1 MKFTQNIKIS
11 KKQYKFIYIFLSLL
25 FILVLGI
32 FENHRYNI
40 FFNEFKNYFN
50 SYDYDKA
57 NNLLITKE
65 QYNPLKIFRLKND
78 LILFFD
84 SEISKLSSDISNKSN
99 TDENILLELNE
110 IKRYNT
116 LPMEE
121 IYNLASSIDSLK
133 DSDSNY
139 DNGIKCFSE
148 QDYTDALSY
157 FDKVSP
163 LDLNYIS
170 SLKYTN
176 EARNNI
182 KLNIFEYCDELTE
195 NDYYTKAISILDENS
210 SLIKNNIDVQN
221 KISEIK
227 DKQQKYYDKTSN
239 TIEASSKALTS
250 TISPDNI
257 NSLNIESNTSYLVNV
272 DLTEQKTYIYKG
284 KQNNWTLENTFTCS
298 TGIPTEET
306 PKGSFV
312 TKEKGEWFFSNKYNQ
327 GGKYWTQIVGD
338 ILFHSI
344 PFDNDKT
351 TIVDYTLGEPAS
363 HGCIRLSIEDSK
375 WIYDN
380 IPRGSK
386 IIIK

>member
-1 MKFTQNIKIS
+1 MES
-11 KKQYKFIYIFLSLL
+11 Y
-25 FILVLGI
+25 GI
-32 FENHRYNI
+32 IR
-40 FFNEFKNYFN
+40 
-50 SYDYDKA
+50 
-57 NNLLITKE
+57 
-65 QYNPLKIFRLKND
+65 KND

-99 TDENILLELNE
+99 TDENIILELNE
-110 IKRYNT
+110 IKRYNA
-116 LPMEE
+116 LPIED

-133 DSDSNY
+133 DSGSNY

-148 QDYTDALSY
+148 HDYTDALSY
-157 FDKVSP
+157 FNKVSP

-176 EARNNI
+176 EAHNNI

-227 DKQQKYYDKTSN
+227 DKQQEYYDKTSN

-250 TISPDNI
+250 SISPDNI
-257 NSLNIESNTSYLVNV
+257 NSLNIESNTSYLINV
-272 DLTEQKTYIYKG
+272 DLKEQKTYIYKG
-284 KQNNWTLENTFTCS
+284 KQNNWILENTFPCS
-298 TGIPTEET
+298 TGTPTEET
-306 PKGSFV
+306 PRGSFV

-327 GGKYWTQIVGD
+327 GGKYWTQIIGN

-344 PFDNDKT
+344 PLDNDKT
-351 TIVDYTLGEPAS
+351 TVVDYTLGKPAS
-363 HGCIRLSIEDSK
+363 HGCIRLSIDNSK